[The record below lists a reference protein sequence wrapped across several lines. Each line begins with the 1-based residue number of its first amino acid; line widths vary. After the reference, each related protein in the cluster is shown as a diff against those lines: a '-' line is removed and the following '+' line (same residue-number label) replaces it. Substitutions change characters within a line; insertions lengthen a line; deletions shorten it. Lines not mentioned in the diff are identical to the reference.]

1 LVPQSRLDQWFA
13 YEWLS
18 DNLFSLLLVGLSVVL
33 AIALWMAVRRR
44 DGWYTRRA
52 ALRRRRGGEDET

>member
-1 LVPQSRLDQWFA
+1 MVSQNRLDQWFA

-18 DNLFSLLLVGLSVVL
+18 DNLFSILLIGLSVVL
-33 AIALWMAVRRR
+33 AIAVWMVVRRS

-52 ALRRRRGGEDET
+52 ALRRRRDGEDET

>member
-1 LVPQSRLDQWFA
+1 MVRQSRLDQWFA

-18 DNLFSLLLVGLSVVL
+18 DNLFSILLVGLSVVM
-33 AIALWMAVRRR
+33 ALVLWKAVRRR

-52 ALRRRRGGEDET
+52 ALRHRRDGQDE

>member
-1 LVPQSRLDQWFA
+1 MVPQSRLDQWIA

-33 AIALWMAVRRR
+33 AIALWMGIRRR

-52 ALRRRRGGEDET
+52 ALRRRGSKDET